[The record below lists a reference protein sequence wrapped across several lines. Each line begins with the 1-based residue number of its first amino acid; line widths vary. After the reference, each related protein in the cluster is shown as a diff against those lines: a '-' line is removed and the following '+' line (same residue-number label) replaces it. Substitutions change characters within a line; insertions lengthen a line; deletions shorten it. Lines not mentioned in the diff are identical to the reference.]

1 MATMQDVAKLAGVSL
16 STVSFVLNDT
26 RPVAPATRSRIEAAM
41 TELGFRRNA
50 LARGLASRRSRILA
64 LALPAGS
71 NGLSPTIAQFIAGA
85 TDAARAAG
93 YHLVL
98 WPLGHDRGDQVAD
111 LCRQGLADGILLMD
125 VHLHDSRVEAI
136 RAERVPL
143 VLIGRTDDDTIPH
156 VDVDFVATARAGV
169 AHLAALGHA
178 RLGFI
183 NHSREAFDAGYGPTV
198 RMSEALDAAAH
209 DSGVALAQTFADE
222 SAEAGRVVTHALLDA
237 HPDLTALL
245 VMNDDASFGVLQ
257 ALRERDLAVP
267 GDVSVLSLVSSEA
280 SSRQTFPPLE
290 SFLTPGQAL
299 GRLGVERLVALLD
312 HPDAAPLDGLLA
324 CALAE
329 GTSTAPVSGR
339 RAAAARG

>member
-1 MATMQDVAKLAGVSL
+1 MATMQDVARLAGVSL
-16 STVSFVLNDT
+16 STVSFVLNNT
-26 RPVAPATRSRIEAAM
+26 RPVAAATRLRIEAAM

-50 LARGLASRRSRILA
+50 LARGLASRRSRMLA
-64 LALPAGS
+64 LALPTGK

-85 TDAARAAG
+85 TDAARSAG

-111 LCRQGLADGILLMD
+111 LCRQGLADGILLLD
-125 VHLHDSRVEAI
+125 VHLHDSRVDAI
-136 RAERVPL
+136 RAEGVPL
-143 VLIGRTDDDTIPH
+143 VLIGRTDDDAIPH

-169 AHLAALGHA
+169 AHLTALGHT
-178 RLGFI
+178 RLGFV

-209 DSGVALAQTFADE
+209 DSGVTVAQTFADE
-222 SAEAGRVVTHALLDA
+222 SAEAGRLATHQLLDS

-267 GDVSVLSLVSSEA
+267 DDVSVVSLVSSEA
-280 SSRQTFPPLE
+280 SSRQTFPPLT
-290 SFLTPGQAL
+290 SLLTPGQDL
-299 GRLGVERLVALLD
+299 GRLGVQRLVALLD
-312 HPDAAPLDGLLA
+312 RPDATPDSGLLA
-324 CALAE
+324 CDLAE
-329 GTSTAPVSGR
+329 GNSTAQVSGR
-339 RAAAARG
+339 RPSASR